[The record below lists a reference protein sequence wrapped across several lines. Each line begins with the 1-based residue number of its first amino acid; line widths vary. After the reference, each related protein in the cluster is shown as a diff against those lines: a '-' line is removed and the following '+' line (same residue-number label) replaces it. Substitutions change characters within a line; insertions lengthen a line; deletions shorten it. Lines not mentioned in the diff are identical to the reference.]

1 MREWARTVE
10 PFLKHEM
17 VINGTWLVS
26 EFTGNCFVHTAL
38 LYPFLELYQRGMGA
52 MVLLGSEDTY
62 CTNGA
67 AGVCGCIGLSD
78 ETQIFHE

>member
-1 MREWARTVE
+1 MNGPALLSHSLSTKW
-10 PFLKHEM
+10 LK
-17 VINGTWLVS
+17 NGTWLVS
-26 EFTGNCFVHTAL
+26 EFTGNSFVHTAL

-52 MVLLGSEDTY
+52 TVLLGSEDTY